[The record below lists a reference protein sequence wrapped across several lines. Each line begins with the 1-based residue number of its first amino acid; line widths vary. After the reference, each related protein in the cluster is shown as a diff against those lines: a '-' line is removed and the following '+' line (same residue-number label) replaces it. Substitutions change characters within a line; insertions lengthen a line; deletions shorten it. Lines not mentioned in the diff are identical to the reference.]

1 MFFTYYLY
9 GRKALRPY
17 LLLKERVSKNVLTLV
32 RIALDAAK
40 R

>member
-1 MFFTYYLY
+1 MTVNLTHMN
-9 GRKALRPY
+9 ALPPY